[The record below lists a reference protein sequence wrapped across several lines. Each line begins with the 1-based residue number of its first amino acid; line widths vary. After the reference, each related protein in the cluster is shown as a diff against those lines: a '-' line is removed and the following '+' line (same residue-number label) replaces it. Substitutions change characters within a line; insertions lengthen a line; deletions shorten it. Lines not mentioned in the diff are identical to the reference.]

1 MTDSGHFYPMESPAY
16 PTRGIFSDLLITD
29 LALSYNA
36 DPDEDAEHL
45 YIMPLQTKAD
55 QGEVEIIRIDSSA
68 EDESGALETDE
79 QRLAEVRAALDE
91 LGAEAAA

>member
-1 MTDSGHFYPMESPAY
+1 MTDSGHFYPMGPPAY
-16 PTRGIFSDLLITD
+16 PTRGIFSDLSITD
-29 LALSYNA
+29 LALSGNA

-45 YIMPLQTKAD
+45 YMPLQTKAH
-55 QGEVEIIRIDSSA
+55 QGEVEIIRIDSST
-68 EDESGALETDE
+68 EDKSGVLQADE